1 MCYICLQLRCLTVW
15 FCQPLTTMM
24 NCLKADIIVNDS
36 KWKWKLSSTKINYH
50 DCLNRAQNFHLD
62 VQILKV
68 SLMMATQVFNH
79 LLFRSEPVFGNTAD
93 WKTIIDYHSLSSTH
107 SNSKNYHKLS
117 CWIQTCPNYMMADD
131 CQWWSMIVWVKTWTI
146 VETIINYHDWLNGA
160 QVAK

>member
-36 KWKWKLSSTKINYH
+36 KWKWKLLSTKINYH

-79 LLFRSEPVFGNTAD
+79 LLFRSEPVFGKTAD
-93 WKTIIDYHSLSSTH
+93 WKTIIDYHPL
-107 SNSKNYHKLS
+107 
-117 CWIQTCPNYMMADD
+117 IQTA
-131 CQWWSMIVWVKTWTI
+131 K
-146 VETIINYHDWLNGA
+146 TIINYHVEFKHVQTTWWQMIANDGQW
-160 QVAK
+160 